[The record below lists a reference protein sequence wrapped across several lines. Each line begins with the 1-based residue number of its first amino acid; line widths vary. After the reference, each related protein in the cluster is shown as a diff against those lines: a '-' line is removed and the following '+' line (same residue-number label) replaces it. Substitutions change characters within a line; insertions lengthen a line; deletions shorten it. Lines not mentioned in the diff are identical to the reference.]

1 MIMLYKN
8 RVVYIYKNVD
18 IIVIAVGIICYTL
31 IIAYE
36 NTYCKSCVK
45 STTTK

>member
-18 IIVIAVGIICYTL
+18 IIVIAVGII
-31 IIAYE
+31 
-36 NTYCKSCVK
+36 
-45 STTTK
+45 